1 LKLTWINYLFLLLIS
16 SLLVGLLTPLIRKVA
31 LRFQIVDSPNQDHKT
46 HLNPTPY
53 MGGVSI
59 ALGIAVISFSATL
72 LTNADLLPL
81 LASILIPAVLLGAIG
96 LIDDVFNLSPLPRF
110 VAQSMVGLV
119 VSLILVKTKTVGS
132 PTGSDSVDTLI
143 TVFFVIALCNSI
155 NFFDNIDGGAAG
167 AVTISSITLAL
178 LSAQSNQYYLA
189 AMSVVVGGST
199 LGFLWWNK
207 SPARI
212 YMGDAGSL
220 FLGVILASLLVR
232 FEPNPIENLASFA
245 VPLLVIAVPALDT
258 AVVIVSRISRGMSP
272 FRGGRDHLSHRLIA
286 LGLRKKSAVLGL
298 WSLCS
303 LFCLLALLLSLTPFD
318 LEIYVT
324 YLAIG
329 IWLLLFVFFLA
340 KPLVY

>member
-1 LKLTWINYLFLLLIS
+1 MELTWVNYLFLLLFS

-53 MGGVSI
+53 LGGVGI
-59 ALGIAVISFSATL
+59 AFGIAVISFSATL

-81 LASILIPAVLLGAIG
+81 LASIMIPAVLLGAIG
-96 LIDDVFNLSPLPRF
+96 LLDDVFNLSPLPRF
-110 VAQSMVGLV
+110 VAQSLAGVV
-119 VSLILVKTKTVGS
+119 VSLILVKTNTVGS
-132 PTGSDSVDTLI
+132 PTGSDLIDTLI
-143 TVFFVIALCNSI
+143 TIFFVIALCNSI

-167 AVTISSITLAL
+167 AVTISSLTLAL
-178 LSAQSNQYYLA
+178 LSAQSSQYYLA

-232 FEPNPIENLASFA
+232 FEPNPIENLAGFA
-245 VPLLVIAVPALDT
+245 VPLLVVAVPALDT
-258 AVVIVSRISRGMSP
+258 AVVIVSRISRGVSP
-272 FRGGRDHLSHRLIA
+272 FKGGRDHLSHRLLA
-286 LGLRKKSAVLGL
+286 FGLRKKSVVLAL

-303 LFCLLALLLSLTPFD
+303 FFCLMALLLSLTPIS
-318 LEIYVT
+318 LEIYLT
-324 YLAIG
+324 YFVIG
-329 IWLLLFVFFLA
+329 VWSIIFLIFLRA
-340 KPLVY
+340 PIT

>member
-1 LKLTWINYLFLLLIS
+1 LELTWVNYVFLLLIS

-31 LRFQIVDSPNQDHKT
+31 LHFQIVDSPNQDHKT

-53 MGGVSI
+53 LGGVGI
-59 ALGIAVISFSATL
+59 AIGIAVISFSVTL

-110 VAQSMVGLV
+110 VAQSLAGLV
-119 VSLILVKTKTVGS
+119 VSLILVKTNTVGS
-132 PTGSDSVDTLI
+132 PTGSDLVDTLI
-143 TVFFVIALCNSI
+143 TIFFVIALCNSI

-167 AVTISSITLAL
+167 AVTISSLTLAL
-178 LSAQSNQYYLA
+178 LSAQSSQYYLA
-189 AMSVVVGGST
+189 AMSVVVGGSA

-232 FEPNPIENLASFA
+232 FEPNPIENLAGFA

-258 AVVIVSRISRGMSP
+258 AVVIVSRISRGVSP
-272 FRGGRDHLSHRLIA
+272 FKGGRDHLSHRLLA
-286 LGLRKKSAVLGL
+286 LGLQKKSVVLAL

-303 LFCLLALLLSLTPFD
+303 LFCLIALLLSLTPFD
-318 LEIYVT
+318 LEVIAT

-329 IWLLLFVFFLA
+329 IWMILFLIFFKL
-340 KPLVY
+340 PIS

>member
-1 LKLTWINYLFLLLIS
+1 MELTWVNYLFLLLIS
-16 SLLVGLLTPLIRKVA
+16 SLLVGLFTPLIRKVA

-46 HLNPTPY
+46 HLNSTPY
-53 MGGVSI
+53 MGGVGI
-59 ALGIAVISFSATL
+59 ALGIAVISSSATL

-96 LIDDVFNLSPLPRF
+96 LIDDVYNVSPLPRF
-110 VAQSMVGLV
+110 VAQSLAGLA
-119 VSLILVKTKTVGS
+119 VSLILVKTNTVGS
-132 PTGSDSVDTLI
+132 PTGSDLVDTLI
-143 TVFFVIALCNSI
+143 TIFSVIALCNSI

-167 AVTISSITLAL
+167 AVTISSLTLAL
-178 LSAQSNQYYLA
+178 LSAQSSQYYLA

-232 FEPNPIENLASFA
+232 FEPNPIENLAGFA

-258 AVVIVSRISRGMSP
+258 AVVIVSRISRGVSP
-272 FRGGRDHLSHRLIA
+272 FKGGRDHLSHRLLA
-286 LGLRKKSAVLGL
+286 LGLRKKSVVLAL

-303 LFCLLALLLSLTPFD
+303 FFCLIALLLSLTPFS
-318 LEIYVT
+318 LEIYLT
-324 YLAIG
+324 YFAIG
-329 IWLLLFVFFLA
+329 VWLIIFLIFLRA
-340 KPLVY
+340 PII

>member
-1 LKLTWINYLFLLLIS
+1 MELTWVNYLFLLLIS

-31 LRFQIVDSPNQDHKT
+31 VRFQIVDSPNQYHKT

-53 MGGVSI
+53 MGGVGI
-59 ALGIAVISFSATL
+59 ALGITVISFSATL

-96 LIDDVFNLSPLPRF
+96 LIDDVYNLSPLPRF
-110 VAQSMVGLV
+110 VAQSVVGFV

-178 LSAQSNQYYLA
+178 LSAQSSQYYLA

-232 FEPNPIENLASFA
+232 FEPNPIENLAGFA

-258 AVVIVSRISRGMSP
+258 AVVIVSRISRGVSP
-272 FRGGRDHLSHRLIA
+272 FKGGRDHLSHRLLA
-286 LGLRKKSAVLGL
+286 LGLRKKSVVLAL

-303 LFCLLALLLSLTPFD
+303 FFCLMALLLSLTPFS
-318 LEIYVT
+318 LEIYLT
-324 YLAIG
+324 YFAIG
-329 IWLLLFVFFLA
+329 VWSIIFLIFLRA
-340 KPLVY
+340 PII